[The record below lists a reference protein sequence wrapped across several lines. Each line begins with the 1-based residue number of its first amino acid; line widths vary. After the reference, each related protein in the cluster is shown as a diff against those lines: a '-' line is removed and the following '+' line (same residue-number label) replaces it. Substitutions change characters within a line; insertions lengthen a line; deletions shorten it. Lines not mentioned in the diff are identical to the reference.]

1 MRLRRLGGN
10 LAAEG
15 AEEGVLRLVE
25 RGDGGDVVATGAGE
39 FLLGDQ
45 VLEDPADGLG
55 AAVAREFGGFGRGV
69 EGGAERGELR
79 GEG

>member
-1 MRLRRLGGN
+1 MRLRGLGGK

-25 RGDGGDVVATGAGE
+25 GGDGGDVVAPGAGE
-39 FLLGDQ
+39 FFFGDQ
-45 VLEDPADGLG
+45 VFEDTADGLR
-55 AAVAREFGGFGRGV
+55 AACAREFGGFGRGV

>member
-1 MRLRRLGGN
+1 M
-10 LAAEG
+10 
-15 AEEGVLRLVE
+15 LRLVE

-45 VLEDPADGLG
+45 VLEDTADGLG